1 MAGRKLIIIGSG
13 PAGYTAAVY
22 AARAE
27 LKPLL
32 LAGEKSGGQL
42 MNTQMVE
49 NWPGAEKGVMG
60 PELMMEMRKQAQR
73 FGAEMVDKN
82 VTKVD
87 FSQRPFKVWVKEEE
101 YTAEAV
107 IVAIGAERV
116 MLGVS
121 GEKELMGRG
130 VSICAVCDAPFYR
143 DKVTYVIGGGDTAV
157 DDALALTKYAKEVYL
172 VHRRDELRAS
182 KIMVKRVKE
191 SPKIKILWNTE
202 LKEVIGEKKVEK
214 VKLVDKKTNKEQVVT
229 ADGVFLAIGHKPV
242 TEMFKGQLE
251 LDEKGYVKVKW
262 GWENEFLTMTSV
274 EGVLAAGD
282 VVDFKYK
289 QAVTAAGMGCMA
301 ALDAERWLEKR
312 DE

>member
-1 MAGRKLIIIGSG
+1 MVRKLIIIGSG

-27 LKPLL
+27 LKPLV

-42 MNTQMVE
+42 MDTQMVE
-49 NWPGAEKGVMG
+49 NWPGTEKGVMG

-73 FGAEMVDKN
+73 FGAEILDKN
-82 VTKVD
+82 ATKVD

-107 IVAIGAERV
+107 IIATGAERV
-116 MLGVS
+116 MLGVP
-121 GEKELMGRG
+121 GEKELMGKG
-130 VSICAVCDAPFYR
+130 VATCAVCDAAFYK

-157 DDALALTKYAKEVYL
+157 DDALVLTKYAKEVYL
-172 VHRRDELRAS
+172 IHRRDELRAS

-191 SPKIKILWNTE
+191 NPKIKILWNTE
-202 LKEVIGEKKVEK
+202 LKEVIGEKKVER
-214 VKLVDKKTNKEQVVT
+214 VRLIDKKTNKEQVMA
-229 ADGVFLAIGHKPV
+229 ADGVFLAIGHKPA